1 MEKQR
6 KDQSHV
12 LEGMSVAGLL
22 HSLDYRLVDAK
33 SDGDTEEG
41 KQQVGDDADDA
52 ECCQGEQQQ
61 HGQTKRQ
68 ARLLGVPPVDK
79 ILNCIECRQ
88 IAMQTM
94 MPLYCNTKSTF
105 HSSLL
110 TNHLR
115 DS

>member
-1 MEKQR
+1 
-6 KDQSHV
+6 
-12 LEGMSVAGLL
+12 MSVAGLL

-88 IAMQTM
+88 IADTKVVTQAM
-94 MPLYCNTKSTF
+94 MPLYRNTKSTF
-105 HSSLL
+105 QSS
-110 TNHLR
+110 
-115 DS
+115 